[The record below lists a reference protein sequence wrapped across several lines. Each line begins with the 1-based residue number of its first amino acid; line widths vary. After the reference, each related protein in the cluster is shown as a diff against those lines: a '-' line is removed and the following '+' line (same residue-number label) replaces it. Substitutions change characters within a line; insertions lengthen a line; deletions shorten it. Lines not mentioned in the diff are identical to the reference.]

1 MKRRSLPESEL
12 LSSFFGYATAGFFF
26 VNTPLWAIAFAVA
39 FVLAEAIGS
48 WARLMPF
55 VWVEAWVGL
64 VPIAW
69 VGLVVLARAGAG
81 LAGAV
86 AGAGMAGAVA
96 WFVLW
101 AVSRHVAFTL
111 PRGRLGSAI
120 TMAVFSGTGAVTWFV
135 FGSVAGRVA
144 LAMNAG
150 QFFIVVVVIAWA
162 WAWAW
167 AWFVFEALAGVV
179 VGGVVWVAVGVGF
192 ACLVGSAVWTW
203 AVAGAVA
210 GFIVAA
216 VSKARKELL
225 KSFSKSHTFMI
236 MAGTCLSGLS
246 LGRLLSEVF
255 F

>member
-12 LSSFFGYATAGFFF
+12 LSSFLGYATAGFFF

-48 WARLMPF
+48 WAKLMPF
-55 VWVEAWVGL
+55 VWVEAWVGI
-64 VPIAW
+64 VPMAW
-69 VGLVVLARAGAG
+69 VGIVVVAKAGTG
-81 LAGAV
+81 PAGAV

-101 AVSRHVAFTL
+101 AISRHVAFTL
-111 PRGRLGSAI
+111 PHGRLGSAI
-120 TMAVFSGTGAVTWFV
+120 TMAVFSGTGAITWFV

-144 LAMNAG
+144 LAMSTG
-150 QFFIVVVVIAWA
+150 KFFIVVVVIAWG

-167 AWFVFEALAGVV
+167 SWFVFEALAGVV

-192 ACLVGSAVWTW
+192 AFLAGGALWTW
-203 AVAGAVA
+203 AVAGAIA
-210 GFIVAA
+210 GFIVGA
-216 VSKARKELL
+216 VSKARKELI

-246 LGRLLSEVF
+246 LGRWLSELF

>member
-1 MKRRSLPESEL
+1 MKRRSIPEGEL
-12 LSSFFGYATAGFFF
+12 LSSFLGYATAGFFF

-48 WARLMPF
+48 WVKLMPF

-64 VPIAW
+64 VPMAW
-69 VGLVVLARAGAG
+69 VGLVVVARAGAG
-81 LAGAV
+81 FAGAV
-86 AGAGMAGAVA
+86 TGAVMAGAVA

-101 AVSRHVAFTL
+101 AVSRHVAFSL
-111 PRGRLGSAI
+111 PRGRLRSAI
-120 TMAVFSGTGAVTWFV
+120 TMAVFSGTGAITWFV

-144 LAMNAG
+144 LAMSTGN
-150 QFFIVVVVIAWA
+150 FFIVVVVIAWA

-167 AWFVFEALAGVV
+167 AWFVFEALAGIV

-192 ACLVGSAVWTW
+192 AFLVGAAVWTW
-203 AVAGAVA
+203 AVAGAIA

-216 VSKARKELL
+216 VSKARKELI
-225 KSFSKSHTFMI
+225 KSFSKPHTFII
-236 MAGTCLSGLS
+236 MAGTGLSGLS
-246 LGRLLSEVF
+246 VGRLLSELF